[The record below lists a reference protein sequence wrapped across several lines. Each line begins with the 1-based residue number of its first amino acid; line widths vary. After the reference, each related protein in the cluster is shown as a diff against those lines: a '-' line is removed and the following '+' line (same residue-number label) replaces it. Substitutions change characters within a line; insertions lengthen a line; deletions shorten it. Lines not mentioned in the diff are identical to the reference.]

1 MRTKLR
7 SSEEVYMIT
16 HHHWLTMA
24 KPISFVLIMGL
35 TTYLMFSLAEEM
47 NTFFYV
53 WISLVG
59 FAITFLYATYKWYD
73 WSVNIWAVTNYRV
86 IEEAGVFSILAKESP
101 LDKINNISYQQSF
114 FGRMFGYGDVE
125 IQTAAGEGMTVHR
138 FIHNPK
144 ELKDTINEAK
154 DRLLI
159 AKASSTIP
167 HSESTYQEVQNKQV
181 PQTHPQPKPQF
192 QQNISNSSP
201 ENASVDTIIANLY
214 QQTEMSLAQIAAAVN
229 KDKNYVI
236 EVLMDKRILDTDRK

>member
-7 SSEEVYMIT
+7 NSEEVYLVT

-24 KPISFVLIMGL
+24 KPISLVLITGL
-35 TTYLMFSLAEEM
+35 ATYLMYALSEEM

-53 WISLVG
+53 WVSLIG
-59 FAITFLYATYKWYD
+59 FAIAFLYAVYKWYD

-101 LDKINNISYQQSF
+101 LDKINNISYKQSF

-125 IQTAAGEGMTVHR
+125 IQTAAGEGMTIHR
-138 FIHNPK
+138 FIHDPK
-144 ELKDTINEAK
+144 DLKDTINDAK

-159 AKASSTIP
+159 AKASTTKSY
-167 HSESTYQEVQNKQV
+167 SESSHKDSKNEAVLQAQSSLSKSD
-181 PQTHPQPKPQF
+181 
-192 QQNISNSSP
+192 SNSV
-201 ENASVDTIIANLY
+201 ENIIVNLY
-214 QQTEMSLAQIAAAVN
+214 QQTDMEIAQIAAAVN

-236 EVLMDKRILDTDRK
+236 EVLMDRRILDSNRG